1 VSEKIN
7 RSIERFGERKILLV
21 IAAVVLMMQ
30 LDNLHT
36 PSFFGEPYLVAKN
49 IVAGKG
55 FVFEYPLTGKVLP
68 SCYVTPLY
76 VYLQVPFL
84 YFGIGERGIQIMNLL
99 FLQAACFVLY
109 RFFRRFAAPG
119 VALLIFTAISFYI
132 PFWILSYTLDPNSLN
147 ILFLALTVDLLYV
160 LSTTPSIRGWMQ
172 LGFLV
177 GLQML
182 LRPDILLGA
191 VLFAAWILFWN
202 RSKDTWKGIGI
213 AILISLAIVSPWTL
227 RNYIMFQKF
236 VLVSANSGMN
246 LFEGNNPVATGEFSA
261 KPPTDESKQ
270 EFAEIT
276 EYANTHDAIDLDK
289 YRFELA
295 EQWILDH
302 PSEAFKLD
310 LKKVWYHWFGRPIM
324 GEQFHYQYQ
333 GMATAFRIGSG
344 LMLLFGMYGLYCIR
358 DNKLRSLLLVVFFYS
373 TLVSAIFFVQSRHR
387 ILKVDPFLLPLAV
400 MGVTTL
406 YSTVIARRNHAAKR
420 SDSDEAIP
428 EIASSS
434 LRDSLQ

>member
-1 VSEKIN
+1 MSDRIN
-7 RSIERFGERKILLV
+7 QSIDRFGERKILLV
-21 IAAVVLMMQ
+21 IALVVFIMQ
-30 LDNLHT
+30 LKELHA

-84 YFGIGERGIQIMNLL
+84 YLGLGERGIQIMNLL
-99 FLQAACFVLY
+99 FLQAACFELY
-109 RFFRRFAAPG
+109 NFFRRFTTKG
-119 VALLIFTAISFYI
+119 IALLIFAALSFYI

-147 ILFLALTVDLLYV
+147 ILLLALTVDLLYV
-160 LSTTPSIRGWMQ
+160 LSTTPSRGVWIQ
-172 LGFLV
+172 LGLLV

-182 LRPDILLGA
+182 LRPDILLGGI
-191 VLFAAWILFWN
+191 LFAAWLLFWN
-202 RSKDTWKGIGI
+202 HSKSALQGIGI
-213 AILISLAIVSPWTL
+213 ALLISLAIVAPWTL
-227 RNYIMFQKF
+227 RNHMTFHKF

-261 KPPTDESKQ
+261 LPPTAESQ
-270 EFAEIT
+270 RMFADVSAYQT
-276 EYANTHDAIDLDK
+276 THDAIDIDR
-289 YRFELA
+289 YRFQLA
-295 EQWILDH
+295 EQWIFSH
-302 PSEAFKLD
+302 PSNVLMLD

-333 GMATAFRIGSG
+333 GMATAFRIAGVV
-344 LMLLFGMYGLYCIR
+344 MLIFGVYGLYRIR
-358 DNKLRSLLLVVFFYS
+358 DNKLRSLMLVVFFYS

-400 MGVTTL
+400 IGVVATATTIRTRFQNN
-406 YSTVIARRNHAAKR
+406 S
-420 SDSDEAIP
+420 
-428 EIASSS
+428 
-434 LRDSLQ
+434 

>member
-1 VSEKIN
+1 MSDKIN
-7 RSIERFGERKILLV
+7 QSIARFGERKILLV
-21 IAAVVLMMQ
+21 IALVVFIMQ
-30 LDNLHT
+30 IKNLHAPT
-36 PSFFGEPYLVAKN
+36 FFGEPYLVAKN

-84 YFGIGERGIQIMNLL
+84 YSGLGERGIQVMNLL

-109 RFFRRFAAPG
+109 KFFRRFTTPG
-119 VALLIFTAISFYI
+119 IALLIFAALSFYI

-147 ILFLALTVDLLYV
+147 ILLLALTVDLLYV
-160 LSTTPSIRGWMQ
+160 LSTAPCRNGWIQ

-182 LRPDILLGA
+182 LRPDIIVGGI
-191 VLFAAWILFWN
+191 LFAAWVLFWN
-202 RSKDTWKGIGI
+202 KSKETWKGIGI
-213 AILISLAIVSPWTL
+213 AIFISLAIVAPWTI
-227 RNYIMFQKF
+227 RNYITFHKF

-261 KPPTDESKQ
+261 KPPTEESRQ
-270 EFAEIT
+270 QFAEIT
-276 EYANTHDAIDLDK
+276 DYANTHDAIDLDK
-289 YRFELA
+289 HRFDLA
-295 EQWILDH
+295 EQWIFDH
-302 PSEAFKLD
+302 PVEAFTLD

-333 GMATAFRIGSG
+333 GMATAFRIVGVVMLIFG
-344 LMLLFGMYGLYCIR
+344 LYGLYCVR
-358 DNKLRSLLLVVFFYS
+358 NNKLRSLLLVVFFYS

-400 MGVTTL
+400 VGACVAVT
-406 YSTVIARRNHAAKR
+406 ARSRLGNHSRERDVAAT
-420 SDSDEAIP
+420 
-428 EIASSS
+428 
-434 LRDSLQ
+434 

>member
-1 VSEKIN
+1 MSDKIN
-7 RSIERFGERKILLV
+7 QSIDRFGERKILLV
-21 IAAVVLMMQ
+21 IALVVFIIQ
-30 LDNLHT
+30 IKNLHA

-84 YFGIGERGIQIMNLL
+84 YLGLGERGIQIMNLL

-109 RFFRRFAAPG
+109 YFFRRFTSPG
-119 VALLIFTAISFYI
+119 VAILIFAALSFYI

-147 ILFLALTVDLLYV
+147 LLLLALTVDLLYLV
-160 LSTTPSIRGWMQ
+160 STAPSRSRWFQ
-172 LGFLV
+172 LGLLV

-182 LRPDILLGA
+182 LRPDILLGGI
-191 VLFAAWILFWN
+191 VFAGWLLFWN
-202 RSKDTWKGIGI
+202 HSKTTWKGFAV
-213 AILISLAIVSPWTL
+213 AILIALAIVAPWTL
-227 RNYIMFQKF
+227 RNYVTFHKF

-261 KPPTDESKQ
+261 LPPTPESQKL
-270 EFAEIT
+270 FT
-276 EYANTHDAIDLDK
+276 EVSEYQNTHDAIDIDR

-295 EQWILDH
+295 EQWIFTH
-302 PSEAFKLD
+302 PSEVLMLD
-310 LKKVWYHWFGRPIM
+310 LKKIWYHWFGRPIM

-333 GMATAFRIGSG
+333 GMANAFRIAGVVMLIFG
-344 LMLLFGMYGLYCIR
+344 LYGLYCIR
-358 DNKLRSLLLVVFFYS
+358 DNKLRSLILIVFFYS

-400 MGVTTL
+400 IGIVSVATAVKPRFQ
-406 YSTVIARRNHAAKR
+406 SK
-420 SDSDEAIP
+420 S
-428 EIASSS
+428 
-434 LRDSLQ
+434 

>member
-1 VSEKIN
+1 VSGKVNHYID
-7 RSIERFGERKILLV
+7 RFGERNILLA
-21 IAAVVLMMQ
+21 IAIIAFISQ
-30 LDNLHT
+30 LIELHA

-49 IVAGKG
+49 IVAGPG

-84 YFGIGERGIQIMNLL
+84 YLGLGERGIQIMNLL

-109 RFFRRFAAPG
+109 SFFRRFTTSG
-119 VALLIFTAISFYI
+119 VALLIFAALIFYI

-147 ILFLALTVDLLYV
+147 LFLLALTVDLLY
-160 LSTTPSIRGWMQ
+160 LISTAPSRARWVQ
-172 LGFLV
+172 LGLLI

-182 LRPDILLGA
+182 LRPDIFLGG
-191 VLFAAWILFWN
+191 VLFAMWLLFWN
-202 RSKDTWKGIGI
+202 RSKSTWQGIGI
-213 AILISLAIVSPWTL
+213 VLLISIALVAPWTL
-227 RNYIMFQKF
+227 RNYLTFHKF

-261 KPPTDESKQ
+261 LPPTPESQKL
-270 EFAEIT
+270 FAEVS
-276 EYANTHDAIDLDK
+276 EYQNTHDGIDIDH
-289 YRFELA
+289 YRFQLA
-295 EQWILDH
+295 EQWMLAH
-302 PSEAFKLD
+302 PSEVLMLD

-333 GMATAFRIGSG
+333 GMATAFRIAGV
-344 LMLLFGMYGLYCIR
+344 LMLIFGFYGLYCIR

-373 TLVSAIFFVQSRHR
+373 TLVSTIFFVQTRHR

-400 MGVTTL
+400 VGACVAVTSRSRL
-406 YSTVIARRNHAAKR
+406 GNH
-420 SDSDEAIP
+420 S
-428 EIASSS
+428 
-434 LRDSLQ
+434 RDLEVADTRT